1 MVNEGL
7 NFFGG
12 APRFTNQPINIR
24 PKHGKGVVNAKEW
37 VADHFF
43 EFTLASDAAFF
54 PFKLLVLCPWKHT
67 R

>member
-7 NFFGG
+7 DFFGG
-12 APRFTNQPINIR
+12 APRFTNQPINIG
-24 PKHGKGVVNAKEW
+24 PKHGKGVVNAKQR

-43 EFTLASDAAFF
+43 EFTLTNDAALF
-54 PFKLLVLCPWKHT
+54 PFKLSLFGPWKHT